1 MSAPAPVIRDPR
13 QEDEAS
19 WRRLW
24 AGYVAFYEAEVSE
37 AITAA
42 TWQRLFMPGSGI
54 FGRLAECD
62 GAVSGFTISVVHPGT
77 WTLAPRCYLEDLFV
91 DPNMRGRGLGGA
103 RLVTDLLA
111 YAPRKRDG
119 TPPLRSVR
127 ESRRFRSLQD
137 CAGLRAA
144 ASGKEQMRQR
154 RMDANEQAVRS
165 AGKQMPKEQ
174 STGLILDWRET
185 FFPCSVNMPFL
196 GQGDRYG

>member
-91 DPNMRGRGLGGA
+91 DPNMRGRGLGRALIDDLIGLAGGRGWSQIYWHTRQGNATA
-103 RLVTDLLA
+103 RRLYDQFARADDFVRYKIVLA
-111 YAPRKRDG
+111 
-119 TPPLRSVR
+119 
-127 ESRRFRSLQD
+127 
-137 CAGLRAA
+137 
-144 ASGKEQMRQR
+144 
-154 RMDANEQAVRS
+154 
-165 AGKQMPKEQ
+165 
-174 STGLILDWRET
+174 
-185 FFPCSVNMPFL
+185 
-196 GQGDRYG
+196 